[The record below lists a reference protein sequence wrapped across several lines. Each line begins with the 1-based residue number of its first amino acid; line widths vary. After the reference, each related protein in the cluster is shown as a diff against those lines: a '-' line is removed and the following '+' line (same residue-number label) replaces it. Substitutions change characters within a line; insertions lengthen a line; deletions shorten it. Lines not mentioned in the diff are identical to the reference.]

1 MMQPDEMIEIL
12 KANIDKTVR
21 VTYQD
26 GDTDLAL
33 VLTVDDEGFVF
44 DLASLRS
51 GEQNTSYWAR
61 FSDLTEVRPASSLED
76 SK

>member
-1 MMQPDEMIEIL
+1 MTTKEIIEVL

-33 VLTVDDEGFVF
+33 VMTVDDEGFVF
-44 DLASLRS
+44 DLASLNP
-51 GEQNTSYWAR
+51 GEGKAIYWTSFA
-61 FSDLTEVRPASSLED
+61 DLLDVQPASWSEAA
-76 SK
+76 K

>member
-1 MMQPDEMIEIL
+1 MTTKEIIQVL
-12 KANIDKTVR
+12 RANIDKTVS
-21 VTYQD
+21 VSYQD

-44 DLASLRS
+44 NLSSLRP
-51 GEQNTSYWAR
+51 EDRDTEYWVR
-61 FSDLTEVRPASSLED
+61 FSDLVEVRPVISSES